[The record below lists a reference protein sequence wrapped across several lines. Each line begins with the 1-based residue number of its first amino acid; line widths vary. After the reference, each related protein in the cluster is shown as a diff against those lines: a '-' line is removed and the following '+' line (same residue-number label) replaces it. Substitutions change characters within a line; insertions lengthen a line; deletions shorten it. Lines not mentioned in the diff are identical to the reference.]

1 MAAGRSHGPD
11 DRTKTRLKVGDTVMV
26 IAGGNNKK
34 PNRTLKSQVGKLKK
48 ILFKKD
54 RIIVEGLN
62 IGTRHKRALSPNEP
76 SGKIQ
81 KEGSIHISNVMYYHE
96 GSKQPVRLTVRTL
109 EDGRKVRG
117 FIDRKTK
124 KFEQIDA

>member
-1 MAAGRSHGPD
+1 MTAVRSHGPST
-11 DRTKTRLKVGDTVMV
+11 RTKTRLKVGDSVMV

-34 PNRTLKSQVGKLKK
+34 PNRVLKSQVGKVKK

-62 IGTRHKRALSPNEP
+62 ISTRHKRALSPNEP
-76 SGKIQ
+76 SGKIE

-96 GSKQPVRLTVRTL
+96 ASKKPVRLTVRTL
-109 EDGRKVRG
+109 EDGRRVRG
-117 FIDRKTK
+117 FIDKKTK